1 MPRDSLFSVGGKT
14 AVVTG
19 GVRGL
24 GRHLSDTLLTEGA
37 RVIATTRKAEEAKQ
51 AAEELGLLGDAEIL
65 VGDLASAAG
74 LRDVGRRIGELTD
87 RVDVLVHNAGRT
99 WGAPLEEY
107 PYSAFDD
114 VFAVNVK
121 APFALTVQL
130 LPLLRK
136 AAAAAPPARVIMVGS
151 MHGVR
156 PGRFDNYAYTTS
168 KAALHMLA
176 RHLALR
182 LAPERITVNAM
193 APGFVPTRMM
203 AYVLEDP
210 AQRAEIESS
219 IPLGRLV
226 EKEDLAGA
234 VLFLS
239 SRAGAYLTGA
249 VLPVDGGQT
258 LGA

>member
-121 APFALTVQL
+121 APFAL
-130 LPLLRK
+130 R
-136 AAAAAPPARVIMVGS
+136 R
-151 MHGVR
+151 R
-156 PGRFDNYAYTTS
+156 
-168 KAALHMLA
+168 
-176 RHLALR
+176 
-182 LAPERITVNAM
+182 
-193 APGFVPTRMM
+193 
-203 AYVLEDP
+203 
-210 AQRAEIESS
+210 QR
-219 IPLGRLV
+219 G
-226 EKEDLAGA
+226 
-234 VLFLS
+234 
-239 SRAGAYLTGA
+239 
-249 VLPVDGGQT
+249 
-258 LGA
+258 